1 MSVFDLQAD
10 PMTSFTIE
18 TTDCGEIIFAAELY
32 MRSDDNEMKEVSLNQ
47 ADSLVF
53 FFQNGT
59 FTVETSDFA
68 LVGLHHEL
76 RISAHLLDYPAIM
89 TPSVTILP
97 LEFQACPAQIFSW
110 SIEDVQVPP
119 AVAT

>member
-53 FFQNGT
+53 FF
-59 FTVETSDFA
+59 
-68 LVGLHHEL
+68 
-76 RISAHLLDYPAIM
+76 
-89 TPSVTILP
+89 
-97 LEFQACPAQIFSW
+97 
-110 SIEDVQVPP
+110 
-119 AVAT
+119 